1 MRVRGPFACMVNAIY
16 YGAGVAVDVLGNCL
30 WRPVYRACCTRKI
43 CANGKGEPKGGC
55 IQCLHICPMVC
66 HVLVTALAYVQ
77 IVVTMFATNVYYLM
91 LVTASVYTDAVVKRF
106 KLIERSNES
115 SPAETSHEKVAQ
127 ITARLHGL
135 FWLFVPGAALL
146 AKMCEYL
153 NENLAIFIFEDL
165 TEVSKRGSLPK
176 LQSIEVKA
184 DKLNEKHSQ
193 IITIEDKESAGTKHI
208 QCQKIFADGKKYTVR
223 QVLEN
228 ESSGESTSRVL
239 TVEATLDPP
248 GKASANESLSDEGK
262 PLQFELVVTSS
273 GVTVRNT
280 NCFYRECRTGELF
293 LGIDRGIL
301 ACNISWG
308 LGLVKF
314 IFFFLAWIALTHDQ
328 SYFAA
333 RTVLGFLSL
342 PIALIST
349 IKRSI
354 GACRSSLPR
363 RQRHAVC
370 RLSPHPLPCA
380 SP

>member
-1 MRVRGPFACMVNAIY
+1 MVSNNDVRK
-16 YGAGVAVDVLGNCL
+16 DLL
-30 WRPVYRACCTRKI
+30 WFDKASYDDAERK
-43 CANGKGEPKGGC
+43 
-55 IQCLHICPMVC
+55 
-66 HVLVTALAYVQ
+66 
-77 IVVTMFATNVYYLM
+77 
-91 LVTASVYTDAVVKRF
+91 
-106 KLIERSNES
+106 
-115 SPAETSHEKVAQ
+115 
-127 ITARLHGL
+127 
-135 FWLFVPGAALL
+135 LL

-184 DKLNEKHSQ
+184 DKLNQKHSQ

-208 QCQKIFADGKKYTVR
+208 QCQKIVADGKKYTVR

-354 GACRSSLPR
+354 VLGIKYTKIKEMMALKKKLKEGEEKVKQMRQLPKKLNNFAKELKLKFLRPKDLILEISKLPYDQPERWPQLMTKSIYTISSVKYGCKVMTDETEMIKALDKLFEGTGITFLGT
-363 RQRHAVC
+363 AT
-370 RLSPHPLPCA
+370 A
-380 SP
+380 